1 VLGQSWK
8 RVTTIEFTNQDAPPR
23 AVRVAPEPLVG
34 LLLLAALA
42 AALTPQLPSIV
53 AVLLAAVGVAGIVVV
68 ALPATGTIV
77 RRHPSLLAVA
87 AFVVVGALWVYAGV
101 HRAASPPF
109 PGLRYPAGYPLQLFG
124 GGPLFGTAG
133 PGWPWRFGDV
143 ALLPAALTL
152 LSAGGGFVLISDAVR
167 VQLGISRTR
176 APWRQIT
183 MRNERG
189 SRIAWRAIPGVA
201 LIGIATSLALSVTS
215 GLVAGDP
222 ILETFVELAIGA
234 GAAALVAAP
243 LAVGVTMQVDL
254 DKADRAREQERQRF
268 AAHLHDSVLQTLAL
282 VQRQAHDP
290 AAVVRLAR
298 RQEHALRAW
307 MAGEAELASDTL
319 AAALREVA
327 AEIED
332 EHSTTVELTAIGDH
346 ALDARGE
353 ALVAA
358 AREALRN
365 AATHAPGAPVLVFS
379 DVTATRAELFIRDRG
394 PGFELD
400 AVPAERRGLRDAV
413 IGRMAAIG
421 GSATIESVPGQG
433 TEITLRLPYNGRS
446 K

>member
-1 VLGQSWK
+1 
-8 RVTTIEFTNQDAPPR
+8 VTTFELTTDEDAAR
-23 AVRVAPEPLVG
+23 RDVRVAPEALVG
-34 LLLLAALA
+34 LALLAALA
-42 AALTPQLPSIV
+42 AALTPALPSIV
-53 AVLLAAVGVAGIVVV
+53 AVLLAVAGGTGVAVV
-68 ALPATGTIV
+68 AVRPILAIA
-77 RRHPSLLAVA
+77 RRHPSLLALA
-87 AFVVVGALWVYAGV
+87 AFIVLGALWVYAGV
-101 HRAASPPF
+101 HRAASLPF
-109 PGLRYPAGYPLQLFG
+109 PDVRFPPGYPWQLYG
-124 GGPLFGTAG
+124 SVPLFGTAG

-167 VQLGISRTR
+167 VQLGISRSH

-183 MRNERG
+183 MPRERG

-201 LIGIATSLALSVTS
+201 LIGIAISLGLSVTS

-234 GAAALVAAP
+234 CAAALVAAP
-243 LAVGVTMQVDL
+243 VAVGVATALDL

-319 AAALREVA
+319 SAALREVA

-346 ALDARGE
+346 ALDPRGE

-365 AATHAPGAPVLVFS
+365 AATHAPGSPVLVFS

-421 GSATIESVPGQG
+421 GSAAIESAPGQG